1 MSTPRSPDCRTRCL
15 DEYTAFDE
23 AKLQLQTAG
32 TQLGLR
38 REMEVPIQSLLF
50 RADDIEQERHRP
62 PFLIQDAME
71 LSALSC
77 ASVCNSVQAS
87 QTGLPNRCLLLAGL
101 REAEEYRDLD
111 GIIQTVAL
119 EIAVACSMACYCLP
133 VDIRQYTEQ
142 WSGMEVS
149 TLPQAGAKNGY
160 PHLLGSV
167 VSMHIATT
175 FETYQ
180 PQFTAAVVQ
189 RESFVY

>member
-1 MSTPRSPDCRTRCL
+1 
-15 DEYTAFDE
+15 
-23 AKLQLQTAG
+23 
-32 TQLGLR
+32 
-38 REMEVPIQSLLF
+38 MEVPIQSLLF

-87 QTGLPNRCLLLAGL
+87 KTGLPNRCLLLAGL